1 MSDVQEKL
9 NGVLAG
15 YRLLNIGE
23 THPVVRTVR
32 AIASNSKPN
41 PKRLF
46 VAEGYWLA
54 KLALDNRLRVESLL
68 IAPECV
74 YTNECANLAAEM
86 LPVAENAY
94 TVSKKVFSRIAE
106 KDKPDGILAICYMPE
121 YRLEDLTF
129 DDKAVV
135 LVLDGIEIPGNM
147 GTLVR
152 VADGAGAD
160 AVFIVNRKARLT
172 HPKFIHST
180 MGAAFHVPIVEFET
194 PDACFDYLE
203 SKKFTVYLADSRAE
217 KMYYELPLGKRV
229 AFVMGSERYGISRT
243 WYDKA
248 VDYVAIPMLG
258 QCDSLNVGVAG
269 TVLLYEACVKN
280 KLGGKRQPHV
290 ER

>member
-1 MSDVQEKL
+1 MTDVGEKL
-9 NGVLAG
+9 QSVLAD
-15 YRLLNIGE
+15 YHLLNVGE
-23 THPVVRTVR
+23 GHPAVRTVR
-32 AIASNSKPN
+32 AIAANSKPN

-46 VAEGYWLA
+46 VAEGFWLA
-54 KLALDNRLRVESLL
+54 KLALDNGLRVETLL
-68 IAPECV
+68 ISPECV
-74 YTNECANLAAEM
+74 YTNECVTLVKEM
-86 LPVAENAY
+86 LPLSENAY
-94 TVSKKVFSRIAE
+94 TVSKKVFEHIAE
-106 KDKPDGILAICYMPE
+106 KDKPDGVIAVCYMKD
-121 YRLEDLTF
+121 YRLDELVL
-129 DDKAVV
+129 DDKAVI

-180 MGAAFHVPIVEFET
+180 MGAAFHVPIIEFESV
-194 PDACFDYLE
+194 DNCFEYLK
-203 SKKFTVYLADSRAE
+203 SKRFTVYLADSRAE

-243 WYDKA
+243 WYDKE
-248 VDYVAIPMLG
+248 VDYVAIPMMG

-280 KLGGKRQPHV
+280 KLGGKR
-290 ER
+290 